1 MTQHIGWSSYS
12 GDARIE
18 LAVGLVAVAGAVV
31 YTGTRLRQ
39 PVRAVRPGQGIVAVM
54 FLAWAAEIAALLVC
68 ATFYIQ
74 QYLRDNDLTKLTG
87 ASDPVT
93 PVTFSAVAAI
103 FVIILTRGGFSF
115 RARLGSAIIGALAA
129 PWIFEVPFDLIVMAR
144 TASLQPNPA
153 GYRALFFV
161 PLIGVGLTTLA
172 LLILS
177 PMVRLTRATFFTFA
191 LMLLVFAVWAL
202 DGFGYPSV
210 PAPIALNM
218 VSKVLAFAT
227 ALTLFLPPRLS
238 QWRTAQAPGQAAEQ
252 ATLTLAG
259 RSAGLSALVRGL
271 TLRLLGYLIPQGA
284 MRHGG
289 NAAADHAD
297 DGQPAPRAAA
307 R

>member
-31 YTGTRLRQ
+31 YAGTRLRQ

-93 PVTFSAVAAI
+93 PVTFSAVVAI

-161 PLIGVGLTTLA
+161 PLIGVGITTLA

-238 QWRTAQAPGQAAEQ
+238 QWRTAQAPGPATEQ
-252 ATLTLAG
+252 ATLSLAG
-259 RSAGLSALVRGL
+259 RSAGLSVLVRGL
-271 TLRLLGYLIPQGA
+271 RLRLLGYLIPQGA
-284 MRHGG
+284 MRHRG